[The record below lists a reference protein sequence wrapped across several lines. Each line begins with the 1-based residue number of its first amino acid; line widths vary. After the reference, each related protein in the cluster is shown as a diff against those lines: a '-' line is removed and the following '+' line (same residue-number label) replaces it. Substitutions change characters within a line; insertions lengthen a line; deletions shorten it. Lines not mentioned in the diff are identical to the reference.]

1 MLTKDEFLDKLDT
14 FEMEVGLLENTVI
27 ANLKQERVNL
37 IAMHVHQYKN
47 ILRKMEHLEHRVNDL
62 VNCLSFQRQQ
72 MIILNY
78 NKRPPKI
85 E

>member
-47 ILRKMEHLEHRVNDL
+47 ILRKMEHLEHRVNDFSKL
-62 VNCLSFQRQQ
+62 PVISKAANDYLELQQ
-72 MIILNY
+72 
-78 NKRPPKI
+78 KTS
-85 E
+85 